1 MNGLGLDQAQLER
14 QLGQLVE
21 TGMNVGT
28 AYGLK
33 VLGAI
38 VILIAGWIAAGVV
51 SRAILR
57 TFGRFNR
64 VDRTVVTFA
73 ASTAKY
79 GVLTFTVIAVL
90 ASVGVQTTSF
100 VAVLGALGLAI
111 GLALQGTLNHVA
123 SGLLLVIF
131 RPFRVDDFI
140 EAAGVSGTVKAITL
154 FTTELATVDNVRVVV
169 PNGAVWGGVIRNFSG
184 HPTRRIDVEVGIG
197 YGDSIEAAF
206 ATARAVVEADARILK
221 DPAPVYAVSALADSA
236 VTVLVRVWVGR
247 DDVLGVRYDLNRNL
261 KEAFERAGLTIPF
274 PQRVVHHIHGKPAAT
289 DA

>member
-1 MNGLGLDQAQLER
+1 M
-14 QLGQLVE
+14 
-21 TGMNVGT
+21 
-28 AYGLK
+28 
-33 VLGAI
+33 
-38 VILIAGWIAAGVV
+38 
-51 SRAILR
+51 
-57 TFGRFNR
+57 
-64 VDRTVVTFA
+64 
-73 ASTAKY
+73 
-79 GVLTFTVIAVL
+79 LTFTVIAVL